1 MVLGFCLVP
10 NMSDSKVSSLFDCSD
25 LFLAFLN
32 LIDGCWDFCKLDVCN
47 TVMCTRLLVDEFVK
61 GCTFGIEY
69 LINSLLLRDLV
80 DEEFGFYLLV
90 LCKLV
95 LL

>member
-1 MVLGFCLVP
+1 
-10 NMSDSKVSSLFDCSD
+10 
-25 LFLAFLN
+25 
-32 LIDGCWDFCKLDVCN
+32 
-47 TVMCTRLLVDEFVK
+47 MCTRLLVNEFVK
-61 GCTFGIEY
+61 GCTFWIEY

>member
-1 MVLGFCLVP
+1 
-10 NMSDSKVSSLFDCSD
+10 
-25 LFLAFLN
+25 
-32 LIDGCWDFCKLDVCN
+32 
-47 TVMCTRLLVDEFVK
+47 MCTRLLVNEFVK

-90 LCKLV
+90 FACIV
-95 LL
+95 QISSSVNGNF

>member
-1 MVLGFCLVP
+1 MGFGIFVNC
-10 NMSDSKVSSLFDCSD
+10 MC
-25 LFLAFLN
+25 
-32 LIDGCWDFCKLDVCN
+32 
-47 TVMCTRLLVDEFVK
+47 VMCTRLLVNEFVK

-90 LCKLV
+90 FACIV
-95 LL
+95 QISSSVNGNF